1 MHQTPTRTRTRATL
15 FATLLLG
22 VSATL
27 TSSTAFARPKPSLAT
42 AAGSGRLIIR
52 LINAETGDPMSH
64 QNVQIEWD
72 ADAEESLVYVGGKGR
87 GTMDVLDG
95 SANFT
100 MKPGTKDYGDANR
113 TADVWTIRPDQVKG
127 HVVVTLHGFGY
138 LAVYFQQPT
147 GIASVATAL
156 IGLLLLYGLF
166 FPSTPEQAAED
177 DDTARQPGAQPALA

>member
-87 GTMDVLDG
+87 GTMDILVG

-100 MKPGTKDYGDANR
+100 MKPGTKDYGDPNRLAFFSCSGPTIAVPVQQAIHTGFVAHNECNTRTVQANPGEIVFW
-113 TADVWTIRPDQVKG
+113 ARPLPLWKPD
-127 HVVVTLHGFGY
+127 
-138 LAVYFQQPT
+138 FQ
-147 GIASVATAL
+147 
-156 IGLLLLYGLF
+156 
-166 FPSTPEQAAED
+166 
-177 DDTARQPGAQPALA
+177 